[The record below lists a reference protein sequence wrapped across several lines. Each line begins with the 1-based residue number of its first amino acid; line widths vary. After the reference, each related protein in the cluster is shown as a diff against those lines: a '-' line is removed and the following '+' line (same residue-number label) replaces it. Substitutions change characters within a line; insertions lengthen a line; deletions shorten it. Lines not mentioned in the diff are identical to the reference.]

1 MFEFYLKN
9 KHYIPDHWEEL
20 TPDQFINLVDALLKY
35 RRGELDYMGVKVYA
49 ILSLLGLRPHRM
61 RDKEKEQ
68 RMDENIYRLTRHVNF
83 FFRIEYQNKKTFA
96 SFSDENK
103 RLLKHML
110 PEDIDSNDPELRVAQ
125 KMNKWY
131 EVDAVFAKNMLPEIQ
146 IGRRKYQ
153 GYIIDYTDG
162 IAITTLTAAQF
173 ADAQTVFN
181 QIAENPTAELLS
193 LLVAILYQDDNYNE
207 HQARQLAPV
216 FNKLTKTVKQAV
228 YLNFSA
234 IQEFIV
240 TKTKYSILFK
250 KPKKQKKASK
260 KYDIGLNES
269 IYQLSKAGYGA
280 KKQMQKTCLFEFFD
294 MMIKELQDAV
304 TAMHKMEKDISEI
317 ANEANL
323 TITQVKEL
331 LP

>member
-1 MFEFYLKN
+1 MFEFYLKK
-9 KHYIPDHWEEL
+9 KHYIPDQWEEL
-20 TPDQFINLVDALLKY
+20 NPDQYISLVDALLKY
-35 RRGELDYMGVKVYA
+35 RRGEFDYMGAKVY
-49 ILSLLGLRPHRM
+49 IVLNLLGLKPRRM

-68 RMDENIYRLTRHVNF
+68 RMDENIYHLSRHINF
-83 FFRIEYQNKKTFA
+83 FFRIEYQNKKTFK

-103 RLLKHML
+103 QLLKRML
-110 PEDIDSNDPELRVAQ
+110 PEDIESNDPELRVAR

-131 EVDAVFAKNMLPEIQ
+131 EVDAVFATNLLPEIK
-146 IGRRKYQ
+146 IGRRRYQ

-162 IAITTLTAAQF
+162 IATTTLTAAQF

-181 QIAENPTAELLS
+181 QISEKPTSDLLS

-207 HQARQLAPV
+207 RKARELAPV
-216 FNKLTKTVKQAV
+216 FNKLPHVVKQAV
-228 YLNFSA
+228 FLNFSA

-240 TKTKYSILFK
+240 TKTKYSILFSR
-250 KPKKQKKASK
+250 PKKKKASK

-269 IYQLSKAGYGA
+269 IYQLSKAGYGP
-280 KKQMQKTCLFEFFD
+280 KKQMEKTTLFEFFD
-294 MMIKELQDAV
+294 IMIKELQDAV
-304 TAMHKMEKDISEI
+304 NAMHEMEKDVNEI
-317 ANEANL
+317 ADKTNL